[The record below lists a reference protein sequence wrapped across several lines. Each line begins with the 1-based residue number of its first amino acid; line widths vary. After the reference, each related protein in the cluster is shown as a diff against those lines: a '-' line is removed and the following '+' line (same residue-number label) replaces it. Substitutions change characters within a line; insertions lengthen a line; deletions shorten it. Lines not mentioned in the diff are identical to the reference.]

1 MVNICPPG
9 YFGSLCRAKCIYP
22 SYGKECKEVC
32 DCSEDLCNVTTGC
45 QGMFCKLLFSLLISK
60 EVFHKAEDYLKMF
73 SLPL

>member
-22 SYGKECKEVC
+22 SYGNECKEVC
-32 DCSEDLCNVTTGC
+32 DCSEDVCNVTTGC

-60 EVFHKAEDYLKMF
+60 EVFHKAEDYL
-73 SLPL
+73 